1 MMVKKRGEDLEETC
15 QKTVFPLLN
24 KKVSLCSSVSPGS
37 TKIVF
42 SFFFFLPPPE
52 PPIFHLFPLKPLM
65 SLSSTPLLWFISF
78 LLLNR
83 AIMYIVECTDFNA
96 VSRVLVNVYMQ
107 VTPLEKI
114 HHISI
119 TSKVLLPTY
128 NNCLYSLL

>member
-1 MMVKKRGEDLEETC
+1 MPKNCVPFAKQEG
-15 QKTVFPLLN
+15 QPLL
-24 KKVSLCSSVSPGS
+24 LCVTREYKDSV
-37 TKIVF
+37 F
-42 SFFFFLPPPE
+42 FFFFLPPPE
-52 PPIFHLFPLKPLM
+52 PPIFQLFPLKPLM

-119 TSKVLLPTY
+119 TSKVPPAHL
-128 NNCLYSLL
+128 